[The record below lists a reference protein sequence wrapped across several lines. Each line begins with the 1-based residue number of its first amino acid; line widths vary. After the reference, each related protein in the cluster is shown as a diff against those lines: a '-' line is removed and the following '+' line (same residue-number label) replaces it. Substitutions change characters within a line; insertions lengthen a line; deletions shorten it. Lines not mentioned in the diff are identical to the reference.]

1 MSTGTPPRDV
11 GNTDVQKDTVV
22 ESRAEHEVS
31 QSAHALGSTAVVA
44 DAYPL
49 WLRAVQSVLDDL
61 GVTTIATTTVP
72 SEGIDLIERT
82 RPDILVTDLDFGVDE
97 FEGAAFVRR
106 ALLIKP
112 DLKVIVLTMHKESS
126 LVAEAIAAGAAVYA
140 VKTVTPDDL
149 AAAVRQTFEH
159 SIFYAPAAALQ
170 HATGS
175 ARYSETPSPQPE
187 APRRLELAAHGH
199 QPLTK
204 REREI
209 LDLVAEGLP
218 NAEIGRRLWITEQTV
233 KFHLSNVYRKLGVSN
248 RTQASQWTHLHADAD
263 GPERHDTPQPVA

>member
-1 MSTGTPPRDV
+1 
-11 GNTDVQKDTVV
+11 
-22 ESRAEHEVS
+22 
-31 QSAHALGSTAVVA
+31 
-44 DAYPL
+44 
-49 WLRAVQSVLDDL
+49 VLDGL

-82 RPDILVTDLDFGVDE
+82 RPDILVTDLDFGVAE
-97 FEGAAFVRR
+97 FEGAAFVRC
-106 ALLIKP
+106 ALEIAP
-112 DLKVIVLTMHKESS
+112 DLKVIVLTMHKDSS
-126 LVAEAIAAGAAVYA
+126 LVAEVIAAGAAVYA

-149 AAAVRQTFEH
+149 AAAVRQLFEH
-159 SIFYAPAAALQ
+159 SIFYAPAAALKY
-170 HATGS
+170 ATGS

-187 APRRLELAAHGH
+187 APRRLELAAGH

-204 REREI
+204 RELEI

-248 RTQASQWTHLHADAD
+248 RTQASQWTHRHADPD
-263 GPERHDTPQPVA
+263 GPDRHDSPLPIA

>member
-1 MSTGTPPRDV
+1 MLRELLGVGESDV
-11 GNTDVQKDTVV
+11 PKDTGV
-22 ESRAEHEVS
+22 EQRADNEIPH
-31 QSAHALGSTAVVA
+31 SAHAPGSTAVVA

-49 WLRAVQSVLDDL
+49 WLRAVESVLDGL

-72 SEGIDLIERT
+72 SEGIDLVERT

-97 FEGAAFVRR
+97 FEGPAFVRR
-106 ALLIKP
+106 ALEIKP
-112 DLKVIVLTMHKESS
+112 DLKVIVLTMHRESS

-159 SIFYAPAAALQ
+159 SIFYPPAAALK

-175 ARYSETPSPQPE
+175 ARHREPSRPQPE
-187 APRRLELAAHGH
+187 VPRRLELAAPGH

-248 RTQASQWTHLHADAD
+248 RTQASQWTHHHAEADVPGLHDA
-263 GPERHDTPQPVA
+263 PQPVA

>member
-1 MSTGTPPRDV
+1 
-11 GNTDVQKDTVV
+11 
-22 ESRAEHEVS
+22 
-31 QSAHALGSTAVVA
+31 
-44 DAYPL
+44 
-49 WLRAVQSVLDDL
+49 VLDGL
-61 GVTTIATTTVP
+61 GVTTIGTTTVP

-97 FEGAAFVRR
+97 FEGAAFIRR
-106 ALLIKP
+106 ALEIEP

-126 LVAEAIAAGAAVYA
+126 LVAEVIAAGAAVYA

-170 HATGS
+170 HGTGP
-175 ARYSETPSPQPE
+175 ARYGETPAAQPE

-199 QPLTK
+199 QLLTK

-248 RTQASQWTHLHADAD
+248 RTQASQWTHRRAEPD
-263 GPERHDTPQPVA
+263 GPERLDAPQPIG

>member
-1 MSTGTPPRDV
+1 VEQHAEREAPP
-11 GNTDVQKDTVV
+11 
-22 ESRAEHEVS
+22 
-31 QSAHALGSTAVVA
+31 SAHALGSTAVVA

-49 WLRAVQSVLDDL
+49 WLRAVESVLDGL

-82 RPDILVTDLDFGVDE
+82 RPDILVTDLDFGVAE
-97 FEGAAFVRR
+97 FEGAAFVRC
-106 ALLIKP
+106 ALEIAP
-112 DLKVIVLTMHKESS
+112 DLKVIVLTMHKDSS
-126 LVAEAIAAGAAVYA
+126 LVAEVIAAGAAVYA

-149 AAAVRQTFEH
+149 AAAVRQLFEH
-159 SIFYAPAAALQ
+159 SIFYAPAAALKY
-170 HATGS
+170 ATGS

-187 APRRLELAAHGH
+187 APRRLELAAGH

-204 REREI
+204 RELEI

-248 RTQASQWTHLHADAD
+248 RTQASQWTHRHADPD
-263 GPERHDTPQPVA
+263 GPDRHDSPLPIA

>member
-1 MSTGTPPRDV
+1 
-11 GNTDVQKDTVV
+11 
-22 ESRAEHEVS
+22 
-31 QSAHALGSTAVVA
+31 
-44 DAYPL
+44 
-49 WLRAVQSVLDDL
+49 VLDGL
-61 GVTTIATTTVP
+61 GVTTIGTTTVP

-97 FEGAAFVRR
+97 FEGAAFIRR
-106 ALLIKP
+106 ALEIEP

-126 LVAEAIAAGAAVYA
+126 LVAEVIAAGAAVYA

-159 SIFYAPAAALQ
+159 SIFYAPAAAFQ
-170 HATGS
+170 HGTGP
-175 ARYSETPSPQPE
+175 ARYGEPPAPQPE
-187 APRRLELAAHGH
+187 TPRRLELAAHGH
-199 QPLTK
+199 GLLTK

-248 RTQASQWTHLHADAD
+248 RTQASQWTHRRAEPD
-263 GPERHDTPQPVA
+263 GPERLDAPQPIG